1 MDLSKNT
8 RGQSQAS
15 HKINILGLI
24 LCIVP
29 CVYVALFIL
38 HVALHPYQHFWD
50 FQRDYYSVKAILLGL
65 NPYDY
70 KVIKTLVGEY
80 RFSFVYSPLSFF
92 FFAPFALLSYETA
105 QLVALGFY
113 VFVLLGTFI
122 AFSHFLLP
130 NDKYTPLFFFF
141 AVLAFNG
148 AINKSIHTGNVAS
161 LETALVFMALLCWLK
176 GRHMWFMILIFAASI
191 FKFTPLFFLGLTFFE
206 KPPRWRSATIFLI
219 AFILLVAISL
229 QVVFSVFSI
238 SFTEW
243 LAMERTGVSW
253 CSNDLASSLEN
264 PSTFCLLTE
273 LIANCNNV
281 SVQNPVIATIFVLW
295 VVTILFFTVR
305 AGLYLIRE
313 DRDEARIDLVVLI
326 LLCYAL
332 VLPRFQ
338 DYSWVLLIPAVFR
351 VLMAREYATTA
362 GPLMILCLIPHRVD
376 NFPGLIYFFNIIL
389 IYTPIIVV
397 FGAWL
402 LLVQDAMTR
411 VTNKKSRNKSTLSN
425 SPDHAVKKPEKQTSI
440 FSASSSK

>member
-8 RGQSQAS
+8 RGQSPAS
-15 HKINILGLI
+15 RKVNILGLT

-38 HVALHPYQHFWD
+38 HVALHPDRNLWD

-70 KVIKTLVGEY
+70 KVIETLAGLKQC
-80 RFSFVYSPLSFF
+80 FPFVYSPLSLFF
-92 FFAPFALLSYETA
+92 FTPFALLSYETA

-113 VFVLLGTFI
+113 VFVLLSTFT
-122 AFSHFLLP
+122 AFSQYLLP
-130 NDKYTPLFFFF
+130 NDKFKPLFFFF

-148 AINKSIHTGNVAS
+148 AINKSINTGNVAS

-206 KPPRWRSATIFLI
+206 KPPRWRSATIFLV

-229 QVVFSVFSI
+229 QVVFSVVSI
-238 SFTEW
+238 SFPEW
-243 LAMERTGVSW
+243 LVMERTGVTW
-253 CSNDLASSLEN
+253 CTNDLASSLEN
-264 PSTFCLLTE
+264 PSMFCLLTE
-273 LIANCNNV
+273 LIANCNSV

-295 VVTILFFTVR
+295 VVTMLFFTVR
-305 AGLYLIRE
+305 AGLCLVRE
-313 DRDEARIDLVVLI
+313 DRDEARIDLVVLV

-351 VLMAREYATTA
+351 VLMAREYAMTA

-376 NFPGLIYFFNIIL
+376 SFPGLIYFFNIIM

-402 LLVQDAMTR
+402 LLVQNAMKR
-411 VTNKKSRNKSTLSN
+411 VKSNKSTLPN
-425 SPDHAVKKPEKQTSI
+425 SPGHAVKKPEKQKG
-440 FSASSSK
+440 APLYAE